1 MAQGDED
8 PQIYSRAKTVNVFL
22 GAPKPSKSTS
32 ISIFLKFLNRDGEG
46 EAADRYAG
54 RGLERI
60 CEKCQIDVH
69 DVYKGFI
76 EVCRQPWWRR
86 VWTLVSSALLIEP
99 SCFMLAT
106 RCAFRTYLT
115 SVLIL
120 ILHDERAVFLSAPVD
135 KCRALCSIIHLFIF

>member
-8 PQIYSRAKTVNVFL
+8 PQIYSRAKTVIVFL
-22 GAPKPSKSTS
+22 GAPKPSESTS

-54 RGLERI
+54 RGLRTLQRI
-60 CEKCQIDVH
+60 CEKCQTDVH

-99 SCFMLAT
+99 SCFMLTT
-106 RCAFRTYLT
+106 RCA

-120 ILHDERAVFLSAPVD
+120 ILHDE
-135 KCRALCSIIHLFIF
+135 